1 MGAPTAV
8 HEAQSIRPGGP
19 VEARSLAPWVAVG
32 CAGAMGM
39 VLTGTRIG
47 AVPDPH
53 RALWWLTIP
62 SGGAPLASVFF
73 YVSVGLLV
81 VAWLGVGRRALAG
94 GLTTAQAWIILAVW
108 GLPLLLGPPLFSR
121 DLYSY
126 VGQGLLAHHGLNP
139 YAVAPSALG
148 HIPLLS
154 AIATVWRD
162 TTSPY
167 GPLFVVSTKVV
178 ASVAGGSLVVQ
189 VVAFR
194 ALELIGVVL
203 VMVSLPRLARHLG
216 TDPGVALWLG
226 ALSPLALFSFVASG
240 HNDSLMVGL
249 LVAGVTL
256 AVTGRL
262 LPGLLLCALAA
273 TIKLPAAA
281 AVAFLAV
288 DGLGPV
294 GGPKRWKVLGEAGAV
309 LAGVFVA
316 VTLVC
321 GYGWAW
327 VGPTALR
334 IPTELR
340 VLSTPSVSLG
350 SAAYSLLHP
359 LGLPVTRSAVVT
371 VAQDVVAVAAVAAVV
386 WLLFT
391 VGRHEVVR
399 SLGLALVLI
408 VVGSPTVWPW
418 YLMWGLVLLAATT
431 AQRSRVLAAV
441 AALAMLV
448 VGPSGHPLLLGHW
461 DVMVSL
467 ASLGALAWLIRGQHW
482 RAVVTGHA
490 V

>member
-1 MGAPTAV
+1 MPTAV
-8 HEAQSIRPGGP
+8 HEAQSNRRVGP
-19 VEARSLAPWVAVG
+19 VEARSLVPWVAVG
-32 CAGAMGM
+32 WVGAMGM

-53 RALWWLTIP
+53 QSHWWLTIP

-73 YVSVGLLV
+73 YVSVGLV
-81 VAWLGVGRRALAG
+81 VVGWLGVGRLALGG
-94 GLTTAQAWIILAVW
+94 GLTSAQAWVILAVW
-108 GLPLLLGPPLFSR
+108 GLPFFLGPPLFSR

-126 VGQGLLAHHGLNP
+126 VGQGLLAHRGLNP
-139 YAVAPSALG
+139 YAVGPSALG
-148 HIPLLS
+148 PGPLLS
-154 AIATVWRD
+154 AIASVWRD

-167 GPLFVVSTKVV
+167 GPLFVVATKVV

-249 LVAGVTL
+249 VVAGVTL
-256 AVTGRL
+256 AVTGRMI
-262 LPGLLLCALAA
+262 PGLILCALAA

-288 DGLGPV
+288 HGLGPAA
-294 GGPKRWKVLGEAGAV
+294 GPKQWRVVGEAVAV
-309 LAGVFVA
+309 VAGVFVG

-321 GYGWAW
+321 GYGWTW
-327 VGPTALR
+327 IGPTALR

-350 SAAYSLLHP
+350 SAVYSLLHP
-359 LGLPVTRSAVVT
+359 LGVPVTRSAVVT
-371 VAQDVVAVAAVAAVV
+371 VAQDVVAVGAVAAVV
-386 WLLFT
+386 WLLCT
-391 VGRHEVVR
+391 VRRHEVVR

-408 VVGSPTVWPW
+408 VIGSPTVWPW

-431 AQRSRVLAAV
+431 AQRSKVLAAV

-461 DVMVSL
+461 DVVVSL
-467 ASLGALAWLIRGQHW
+467 ATLGAVAWLVRGGRW

>member
-1 MGAPTAV
+1 MPTAV
-8 HEAQSIRPGGP
+8 HEAQSNRRVGP
-19 VEARSLAPWVAVG
+19 VEARSLVPWVAVG
-32 CAGAMGM
+32 WVGAMGM

-53 RALWWLTIP
+53 QSLWWLTIP

-73 YVSVGLLV
+73 YVSVGLV
-81 VAWLGVGRRALAG
+81 VVGWLGVGRLALGG
-94 GLTTAQAWIILAVW
+94 GLTSAQAWVILAVW
-108 GLPLLLGPPLFSR
+108 GLPFFLGPPLFSR

-126 VGQGLLAHHGLNP
+126 VGQGLLAHRGLNP
-139 YAVAPSALG
+139 YAVGPSALG
-148 HIPLLS
+148 PGPLLS
-154 AIATVWRD
+154 AIASVWRD

-167 GPLFVVSTKVV
+167 GPLFVVATKVV

-249 LVAGVTL
+249 VVAGVTL
-256 AVTGRL
+256 AVTGRMI
-262 LPGLLLCALAA
+262 PGLILCALAA

-288 DGLGPV
+288 HGLGPAA
-294 GGPKRWKVLGEAGAV
+294 GPKQWRVVGEAVAV
-309 LAGVFVA
+309 VAGVFVG

-321 GYGWAW
+321 GYGWTW
-327 VGPTALR
+327 IGPTALR

-350 SAAYSLLHP
+350 SAVYSLLHP
-359 LGLPVTRSAVVT
+359 LGVPVTRSAVVT
-371 VAQDVVAVAAVAAVV
+371 VAQDVVAVGAVAAVV
-386 WLLFT
+386 WLLCT
-391 VGRHEVVR
+391 VRRHEVVR

-408 VVGSPTVWPW
+408 VIGSPTVWPW

-431 AQRSRVLAAV
+431 AQRSKVLAAV

-461 DVMVSL
+461 DVVVSL
-467 ASLGALAWLIRGQHW
+467 ATLGAVAWLVRGGRW

>member
-1 MGAPTAV
+1 
-8 HEAQSIRPGGP
+8 
-19 VEARSLAPWVAVG
+19 
-32 CAGAMGM
+32 M
-39 VLTGTRIG
+39 VLTGSRIG

-53 RALWWLTIP
+53 RALWWFTVP
-62 SGGAPLASVFF
+62 SGGAPLTSVFF
-73 YVSVGLLV
+73 YVSVGLVV
-81 VAWLGVGRRALAG
+81 VAWLGVGRLALAG
-94 GLTTAQAWIILAVW
+94 GLTPAGAWIILAVW
-108 GLPLLLGPPLFSR
+108 GLPLLLGPALFSR

-139 YAVAPSALG
+139 YSVGPSALG
-148 HIPLLS
+148 PGPLLS
-154 AIATVWRD
+154 AIASVWRD

-167 GPLFVVSTKVV
+167 GPLFVVSTKAV
-178 ASVAGGSLVVQ
+178 ASIAGGSLVVQ

-194 ALELIGVVL
+194 ALELIGVAL

-249 LVAGVTL
+249 VVAGVTL
-256 AVTGRL
+256 SVTGRM

-273 TIKLPAAA
+273 TIKLPAVA

-288 DGLGPV
+288 DGLGPAA
-294 GGPKRWKVLGEAGAV
+294 GPKRWGVVGEAVAV
-309 LAGVFVA
+309 LAGVLVG

-327 VGPTALR
+327 IGPTALH

-350 SAAYSLLHP
+350 SAAYSGLHP
-359 LGLPVTRSAVVT
+359 LGIPVTRSAVVT

-386 WLLFT
+386 WLLCT
-391 VGRHEVVR
+391 VRRHEVVR

-431 AQRSRVLAAV
+431 AQRSKVLAAV

-461 DVMVSL
+461 DVVVSL
-467 ASLGALAWLIRGQHW
+467 ATLGAVAWLVRGGRW